1 MTGGGADG
9 WMWFWPILV
18 LLGVLLLA
26 YVGLRLVQSGRTGSA
41 RVAAK
46 SSRSARQILDE
57 RYAGGEIDEQDY
69 RARRKSLE

>member
-1 MTGGGADG
+1 MIGGGGG
-9 WMWFWPILV
+9 WMWLWPILV

-41 RVAAK
+41 PAAE

-69 RARRKSLE
+69 RTRRDALK